1 MKFDPSLPIYKSF
14 KFRVSQAFK
23 ENGNLLALATA
34 AAISAA
40 TLNPIPLIVGA
51 VAEAI
56 YLIFV
61 PDSKWYTNRLQQKF
75 DAEVIARREQLKE
88 QIFPL
93 VRLEIKQEFA
103 RLEQVREQIN
113 GQSRSEEPWFREALR
128 KLDFLMEKYLQF
140 AQKEAQFG
148 TYIASVY
155 AEVYQQTPA
164 PQRRGMERP
173 ISQSKE
179 PPIEGRQIKNEN
191 HHPIIDF
198 SEEWV
203 ENVIGSISQFYE
215 NELSDLNE
223 SITNEEVFANRTL
236 MEKRQQIITRRRE
249 FISRVAQILTNLRL
263 QMRLMSDTFGL
274 INDEIRARSPEQ
286 VLSDIDDVMLQA
298 TSLTQA
304 IDEITPMTEFVGTY

>member
-1 MKFDPSLPIYKSF
+1 
-14 KFRVSQAFK
+14 VSEAFK
-23 ENGNLLALATA
+23 ENGNLLSLASAVAL
-34 AAISAA
+34 SAA
-40 TLNPIPLIVGA
+40 TLNPIPLIIGA
-51 VAEAI
+51 VLEAA

-61 PDSKWYTNRLQQKF
+61 PDSRWYTSRLQEKF
-75 DAEVIARREQLKE
+75 DAEVAARREALKE
-88 QIFPL
+88 QVFPL
-93 VRLEIKQEFA
+93 VRLQIKQEFA

-148 TYIASVY
+148 SYIASVY

-164 PQRRGMERP
+164 PQRRGMDRP
-173 ISQSKE
+173 ITQSTE
-179 PPIEGRQIKNEN
+179 PPIAGRQVKNEN
-191 HHPIIDF
+191 YHPINDF

-203 ENVIGSISQFYE
+203 TNVIAAISKFYE
-215 NELSDLNE
+215 EELESLNE
-223 SITNEEVFANRTL
+223 SISTETVFANRTL
-236 MEKRQQIITRRRE
+236 MEKRQQIITRRKE

-298 TSLTQA
+298 TSLTEA
-304 IDEITPMTEFVGTY
+304 IDEITPMTEFVGNY